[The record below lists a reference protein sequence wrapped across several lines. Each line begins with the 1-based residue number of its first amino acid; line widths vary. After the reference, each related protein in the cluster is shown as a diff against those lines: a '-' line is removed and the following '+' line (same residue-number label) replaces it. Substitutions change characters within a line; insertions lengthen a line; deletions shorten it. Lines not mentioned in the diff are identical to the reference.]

1 MLEDKSSKIRIKAAE
16 GLARVGGRPAVIIL
30 RKGLGDKVK
39 EVRIAVVEDLG
50 FIGGRVAL
58 TVLSEALKDG
68 AQGANSALWRPSRI
82 RYGSGYPHY
91 SRGL

>member
-39 EVRIAVVEDLG
+39 EVRIAVVVEDLG
-50 FIGGRVAL
+50 FIGGRVPL

-68 AQGANSALWRPSRI
+68 AQGANSTLWRPSRMSL
-82 RYGSGYPHY
+82 R
-91 SRGL
+91 